1 MARILVI
8 DDEAAVRNL
17 VATILRKT
25 GHEVFEA
32 SDGKRGGAVLSEQPV
47 DLIITD
53 LLMPEKDGI
62 EMIMEARRDFPAIRI
77 IAMSGGGM
85 AAPADYLPMAE
96 LLGAE
101 RTLAKPFTAAQLRA
115 LVESVLA

>member
-8 DDEAAVRNL
+8 DDEAAVRGL
-17 VATILRKT
+17 VATILRNA
-25 GHEVFEA
+25 GHEVIET
-32 SDGKRGGAVLSEQPV
+32 SDGKKGIDILSREPF
-47 DLIITD
+47 DLLITD

-62 EMIMEARRDFPAIRI
+62 EIIMEARRDHPAIRI

-85 AAPADYLPMAE
+85 AAPSEYLPMAE

-101 RTLAKPFTAAQLRA
+101 RTLAKPFTGAELRA
-115 LVESVLA
+115 LVDSVLA